1 MMEYLFRDL
10 QALYRKIQFYLITL

>member
-1 MMEYLFRDL
+1 MMEYLSRDL